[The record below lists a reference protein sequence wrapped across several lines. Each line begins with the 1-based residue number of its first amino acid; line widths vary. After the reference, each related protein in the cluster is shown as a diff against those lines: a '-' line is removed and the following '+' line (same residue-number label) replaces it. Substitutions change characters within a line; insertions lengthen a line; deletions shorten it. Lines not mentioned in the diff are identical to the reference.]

1 MIEVPG
7 KSCND
12 PLHPK
17 KTIKSVNLCV
27 CAQSLS
33 RVRLFETLWTVALQA
48 PCPWDFPGKN
58 TGVSCHVLLQGIFQ
72 TQGLN
77 LRLLCFLH
85 WQADS
90 LPLTHLGSPIKSV
103 LTPSK
108 SVQPMISLLK
118 TLYTHTYTHRH
129 THTHACV
136 HAHTQTPLI
145 TTITLENSNLSSRDL
160 SAK

>member
-33 RVRLFETLWTVALQA
+33 RVWLFETPWTVALQA

-77 LRLLCFLH
+77 PHLLCFLH
-85 WQADS
+85 WQVDS
-90 LPLTHLGSPIKSV
+90 LPLTHLGSPIKICTDPIKKCPAKWSHFKE
-103 LTPSK
+103 LR
-108 SVQPMISLLK
+108 IH
-118 TLYTHTYTHRH
+118 THTH
-129 THTHACV
+129 THTHACT
-136 HAHTQTPLI
+136 HARAPLI